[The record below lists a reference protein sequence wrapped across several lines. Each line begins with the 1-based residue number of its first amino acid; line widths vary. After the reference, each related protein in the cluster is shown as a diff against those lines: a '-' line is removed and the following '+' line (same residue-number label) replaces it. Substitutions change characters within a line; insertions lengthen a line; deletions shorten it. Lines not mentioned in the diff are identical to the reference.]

1 MKQKQAKKQTK
12 AVRNKKNCKLFLKNK
27 KEMKKQFAETQ
38 SESKGNNPP
47 LNAQLTYYI
56 YNVSYLF

>member
-27 KEMKKQFAETQ
+27 KEMKKQLAETQ

-56 YNVSYLF
+56 YIVSYLF

>member
-1 MKQKQAKKQTK
+1 
-12 AVRNKKNCKLFLKNK
+12 
-27 KEMKKQFAETQ
+27 MKKQWAETQ

-47 LNAQLTYYI
+47 LNAQLSYYI

>member
-27 KEMKKQFAETQ
+27 KEMKKQLKLKANQKET
-38 SESKGNNPP
+38 
-47 LNAQLTYYI
+47 I
-56 YNVSYLF
+56 HH